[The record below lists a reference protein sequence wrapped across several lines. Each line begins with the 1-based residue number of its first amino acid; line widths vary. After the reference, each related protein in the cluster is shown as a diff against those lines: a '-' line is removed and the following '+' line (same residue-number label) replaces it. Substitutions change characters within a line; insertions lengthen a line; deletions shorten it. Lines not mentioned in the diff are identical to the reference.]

1 MCIPRE
7 KRTMSHT
14 VTRREKKSNNPPH
27 QHQATQRSVGNQL
40 ERANEQA
47 TTAAVAAKVN
57 VRMRRKKSAE
67 AAAEKRETER
77 DRKPPLHTLMME
89 S

>member
-14 VTRREKKSNNPPH
+14 VTCREKKSNPNPRINIK
-27 QHQATQRSVGNQL
+27 QQRSVGNQL
-40 ERANEQA
+40 ESKQA
-47 TTAAVAAKVN
+47 TTAAAVAAKVN

-67 AAAEKRETER
+67 AAAVRREKQREIGNHHYT
-77 DRKPPLHTLMME
+77 H
-89 S
+89 

>member
-14 VTRREKKSNNPPH
+14 VTRREKKSNTTPRINIK
-27 QHQATQRSVGNQL
+27 QHSAAS
-40 ERANEQA
+40 EISWRANEQA
-47 TTAAVAAKVN
+47 TTAAAVAAKVN

-77 DRKPPLHTLMME
+77 EIGNHHYTH
-89 S
+89 

>member
-1 MCIPRE
+1 
-7 KRTMSHT
+7 MSHT
-14 VTRREKKSNNPPH
+14 VTRREKKSKTPRINIK
-27 QHQATQRSVGNQL
+27 QHSAASVISW
-40 ERANEQA
+40 RANEQA
-47 TTAAVAAKVN
+47 TTAAAVAAKVN

-67 AAAEKRETER
+67 AAAEKKETER

>member
-14 VTRREKKSNNPPH
+14 VTRREKKSNPNPRINIK
-27 QHQATQRSVGNQL
+27 QQRSVGNKL
-40 ERANEQA
+40 ESKQA
-47 TTAAVAAKVN
+47 TTTTAAAVAAKVN

-67 AAAEKRETER
+67 AAAVRREKQREIGNHHYT
-77 DRKPPLHTLMME
+77 H
-89 S
+89 